1 MITPRIPTSTRSPMA
16 RWEWLALLII
26 TLVGFGLRVA
36 RPERLAV
43 EHFDEGVYASN
54 IWFGDRPEG
63 TYPSQQ
69 LYAPPLLPALIEWCF
84 VFSGPSN
91 HAAMWPS
98 QVAGTLS
105 VIVIWGLG
113 RKWFG
118 PLAGLIAA
126 ALCATN
132 ETHLLLSRAALTDA
146 LLGLWWLAAIWSL
159 HRACESGKALD
170 RMAAGV
176 FIALAWFTKYN
187 GWMPLGIVTGAV
199 LARAA
204 LTRGPWHQTRRAL
217 TTCLA
222 AGLVACALWSPWLW
236 SLQSKGGYASV
247 TANHRQY
254 VVGLTGWWPSAVR
267 QIDQLQ
273 AVGGLLSETTW
284 LIGFVALL
292 AYPLVTSRGPIRTSR
307 LPLRS
312 QEPGSEPTCESPV
325 PASSRMDLL
334 PCLGT
339 LALLTAYPFA
349 AIPASLLLALQGLG
363 FWFWSSS
370 HQTDLQPFDLDCQ
383 TDRPSRARPSRARPS
398 RADLS
403 YWILAV
409 WFGGLLIATPLYRP
423 YLRLTLPEI
432 LGTCLAIG
440 LTVQQAIASVGWY
453 CQSHPA
459 SNLSQ
464 SYPTAAGSRRIIY
477 TPLIWL
483 VACLGLTRA
492 GFNFA
497 QQASIGSV
505 SRALPDQSSL
515 PRAARQ
521 IATQLETPPDS
532 SVPNALTTSL
542 PTAVP
547 NVVYVYAEPSLL
559 FQLRLAGLQN
569 VAPVSSLKF
578 TSSQY
583 STPAARIYLAVGLH
597 AHSDPQFREQFDAA
611 QPQLRF
617 VGRWPWQLGPL
628 VALDQPSSAPQLLGH
643 DPVESAAV
651 DLFEVLAP

>member
-1 MITPRIPTSTRSPMA
+1 MITQRIPPSIRSPIA
-16 RWEWLALLII
+16 RREWLAILVIA
-26 TLVGFGLRVA
+26 LVGLGLRA
-36 RPERLAV
+36 AGPERLAV

-113 RKWFG
+113 RRWFG
-118 PLAGLIAA
+118 PLAGLVAA

-199 LARAA
+199 LTRAA
-204 LTRGPWHQTRRAL
+204 LTRCAGQATRRAL
-217 TTCLA
+217 TTCLV
-222 AGLVACALWSPWLW
+222 AGLIAFALWSPWLW
-236 SLQSKGGYASV
+236 SLQSKGGYSSV
-247 TANHRQY
+247 AANHRQY

-273 AVGGLLSETTW
+273 AVRGLLSETTW

-292 AYPLVTSRGPIRTSR
+292 ACLLVKSSGPIRTSR

-312 QEPGSEPTCESPV
+312 QEPGSEPTCESPA
-325 PASSRMDLL
+325 PTSSRMDSL

-363 FWFWSSS
+363 FWYWTSS
-370 HQTDLQPFDLDCQ
+370 HRTDPQSFNLDCQ
-383 TDRPSRARPSRARPS
+383 SDRPSH
-398 RADLS
+398 ADLS

-432 LGTCLAIG
+432 LGNCLAIG
-440 LTVQQAIASVGWY
+440 LTVQQAMASVGW
-453 CQSHPA
+453 CRLSHLASNHSHPDPA
-459 SNLSQ
+459 
-464 SYPTAAGSRRIIY
+464 AAGSRRIIG

-483 VACLGLTRA
+483 LACLGLTRA

-497 QQASIGSV
+497 QQASTESV

-521 IATQLETPPDS
+521 IATQLETHPDS

-547 NVVYVYAEPSLL
+547 NIVYVYAEPSLL

-578 TSSQY
+578 TSSQF

-597 AHSDPQFREQFDAA
+597 ALSDPQFREQFAA
-611 QPQLRF
+611 VQPQLRS

-628 VALDQPSSAPQLLGH
+628 VALDQPSSAPQQLGQ

-651 DLFEVLAP
+651 ELFEVLAP